1 MESQIFERF
10 EKKYLLREDVC
21 RALCRKLASR
31 MDEDRFGRYS
41 ISSIYYDTADCEL
54 IRRSIEKTAYKE
66 KLRLRSYGPAGEN
79 DTVYAELKKKYAGVV
94 YKRRIA
100 LPLHSAKRLLAQ
112 QDASVL
118 TPEQAQIGAELTY
131 AVTRYGLMPRVFI
144 SYDRTALS
152 GKEDP
157 ELRVTFDRNIRCRHR
172 DLSLNRSPADTF
184 LLEPDQMLME
194 VKIPG
199 AMPVWISRI
208 FSELGIRPVSYSK
221 YGAYYKNYLCRELFP
236 SGRACQETDGQ
247 MNERRQACA

>member
-10 EKKYLLREDVC
+10 EKKYLLREDGY

-79 DTVYAELKKKYAGVV
+79 DTVYAELKKNYAGVV

-100 LPLHSAKRLLAQ
+100 LPLHSAKRLLAR

-131 AVTRYGLMPRVFI
+131 AVTRYGLMPRVF
-144 SYDRTALS
+144 
-152 GKEDP
+152 
-157 ELRVTFDRNIRCRHR
+157 VTFDRNIRCRHR

-184 LLEPDQMLME
+184 LLEPDQVLME

-199 AMPVWISRI
+199 AMPVWMSRI

-221 YGAYYKNYLCRELFP
+221 YGTYYKNYLCRELFP
-236 SGRACQETDGQ
+236 TGRACQETDGQ